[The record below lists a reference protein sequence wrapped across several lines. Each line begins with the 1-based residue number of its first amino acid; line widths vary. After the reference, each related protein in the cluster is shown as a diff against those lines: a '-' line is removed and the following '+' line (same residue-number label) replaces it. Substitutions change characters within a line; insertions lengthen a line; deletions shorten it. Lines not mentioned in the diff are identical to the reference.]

1 MKADRLW
8 MEEDELRAELEVV
21 EARLFFATMAV
32 QVLLDRIEDA
42 AREGY
47 VAGYSDAALRIS
59 GVVPQGDQGCVV
71 VH

>member
-1 MKADRLW
+1 MRADRLW

-47 VAGYSDAALRIS
+47 VAGYSDAVIRIS
-59 GVVPQGDQGCVV
+59 PALEVGNAGCVAL
-71 VH
+71 H

>member
-1 MKADRLW
+1 MKTDRLW
-8 MEEDELRAELEVV
+8 MEEDELRAELEVMD
-21 EARLFFATMAV
+21 ARLFLAAIAF
-32 QVLLDRIEDA
+32 QSLLDKLEDA

-59 GVVPQGDQGCVV
+59 GVVSQRDQGCVV

>member
-8 MEEDELRAELEVV
+8 MEEDELRAELEVMD
-21 EARLFFATMAV
+21 ARLFLAGIAF
-32 QVLLDRIEDA
+32 QSLLDKLEDA

-59 GVVPQGDQGCVV
+59 GVVSTRDQGCVV

>member
-1 MKADRLW
+1 MRADRLW

-21 EARLFFATMAV
+21 EARLFFASMAM

-47 VAGYSDAALRIS
+47 VAGYSDAVIRIS
-59 GVVPQGDQGCVV
+59 PALEVGNAGCVV

>member
-1 MKADRLW
+1 MRADRLW

-59 GVVPQGDQGCVV
+59 GVVPQRDQGCVV

>member
-1 MKADRLW
+1 MRADRLW
-8 MEEDELRAELEVV
+8 MEEDELRAVLEVV

-47 VAGYSDAALRIS
+47 VAGYSDAVIRIS
-59 GVVPQGDQGCVV
+59 PALEVGNASCVAL
-71 VH
+71 H

>member
-1 MKADRLW
+1 MRADRLW

-59 GVVPQGDQGCVV
+59 GVVPARDQGCVV
-71 VH
+71 MH

>member
-1 MKADRLW
+1 MRADRLW

-47 VAGYSDAALRIS
+47 VAGYSDAALRVS
-59 GVVPQGDQGCVV
+59 GAVAAGDQGCVT

>member
-8 MEEDELRAELEVV
+8 MEEDELRAELEVMD
-21 EARLFFATMAV
+21 ARLFFASIAF
-32 QVLLDRIEDA
+32 QSLLDKLEDA

-59 GVVPQGDQGCVV
+59 GVVPARDQGCVV

>member
-1 MKADRLW
+1 MKTDRLW
-8 MEEDELRAELEVV
+8 MEEDELRAELEVMD
-21 EARLFFATMAV
+21 ARLFLAAIAF
-32 QVLLDRIEDA
+32 QSLLDKLEDA

-59 GVVPQGDQGCVV
+59 GVVSARDQGCVV

>member
-1 MKADRLW
+1 MRADRLW

>member
-8 MEEDELRAELEVV
+8 MEEDELRAELELAD
-21 EARLFFATMAV
+21 ARLFFAVMAV
-32 QVLLDRIEDA
+32 RVMLERLEGV

-47 VAGYSDAALRIS
+47 VAGYSDASLRVS
-59 GVVPQGDQGCVV
+59 GAVSAGDQGCVV

>member
-8 MEEDELRAELEVV
+8 MEEDELRAELEVMD
-21 EARLFFATMAV
+21 ARLFLAAIAF
-32 QVLLDRIEDA
+32 QSLLDKLEDA

-59 GVVPQGDQGCVV
+59 GVVSQRDQGCVV

>member
-8 MEEDELRAELEVV
+8 MEEDELRAELEVMD
-21 EARLFFATMAV
+21 ARLFLASIAF
-32 QVLLDRIEDA
+32 QSLLDKLEDA

-59 GVVPQGDQGCVV
+59 GVVSQRDQGCVV